1 MGLALV
7 KFGALTI
14 SEFVAKAS
22 LNTAR
27 HLRLFDRG
35 HFTPGAV
42 ADVTVVDMDKGEAVS
57 SFRDGKLNMKDGKL
71 YPTPVRIITT
81 SRGEK
86 AIREA
91 GYEPI
96 VIDLSTPEPERV
108 NQF

>member
-1 MGLALV
+1 
-7 KFGALTI
+7 
-14 SEFVAKAS
+14 
-22 LNTAR
+22 
-27 HLRLFDRG
+27 
-35 HFTPGAV
+35 
-42 ADVTVVDMDKGEAVS
+42 
-57 SFRDGKLNMKDGKL
+57 MKDGKL

-108 NQF
+108 NRF